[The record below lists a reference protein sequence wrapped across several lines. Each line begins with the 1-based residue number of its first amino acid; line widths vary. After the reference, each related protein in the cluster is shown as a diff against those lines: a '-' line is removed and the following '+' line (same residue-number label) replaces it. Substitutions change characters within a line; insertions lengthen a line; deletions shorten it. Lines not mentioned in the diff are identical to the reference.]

1 MSRAAGRRALVVAGA
16 GEAAAVAAGMA
27 GIRLQASA
35 NDGLQAL
42 LDGRPVRLAVV
53 DDDGTVLAVGA
64 GVAQAAEASSVEA
77 YRLLLRAQGHLLAV
91 SGPVSS
97 AV

>member
-1 MSRAAGRRALVVAGA
+1 MSRAAGRRALAGAGA

-42 LDGRPVRLAVV
+42 VDGRPVRLAVV

-91 SGPVSS
+91 SGPVSG